1 MHSLYTHCSY
11 TNETLTTLILVVD
24 WIKDGIYDFHTLP
37 KAMKLPLKKKDEDKI
52 SAIKKAYKEGMHIKS
67 NFQLI
72 MNSLRK
78 YW

>member
-1 MHSLYTHCSY
+1 MKHL
-11 TNETLTTLILVVD
+11 LTTLILVVD

-52 SAIKKAYKEGMHIKS
+52 SAIKKAYKKGMHIKS

-78 YW
+78 Y